1 MLKCTS
7 KSNYLLSDFQIFT
20 SDIAAFARKKLSCLV
35 HPADTGKPDLLT
47 ALIIYICVFISGKL

>member
-1 MLKCTS
+1 MLKFTL
-7 KSNYLLSDFQIFT
+7 KGNYLLSDLKIFT

-35 HPADTGKPDLLT
+35 HPADAGKPDLLM